1 MTRHPSNDANDLKYP
16 CIWVRTSQT
25 KIHYSDQ
32 DLAHEPAKRTIDV
45 LRASHMRSGIQAS
58 KEVLVNFAENGVPH
72 EILSR
77 RMRES
82 LEELMEQLLQWD
94 DMLQLYRLV
103 FKEGGILGA
112 RMAREVAGEAR
123 VRGYRAYDNEDDD
136 KEEDE
141 RISEVLELGPERSK
155 AWQVDEISGL
165 PSSLEVNP
173 FIFRLGSLELTRL
186 NLKSNRRPFVIFWI
200 RASRRK
206 ITPSLPRS

>member
-1 MTRHPSNDANDLKYP
+1 
-16 CIWVRTSQT
+16 
-25 KIHYSDQ
+25 
-32 DLAHEPAKRTIDV
+32 
-45 LRASHMRSGIQAS
+45 MRSGIQAS
-58 KEVLVNFAENGVPH
+58 KEILVNFAENGVPH
-72 EILSR
+72 DVLSR

-94 DMLQLYRLV
+94 NMLQLSRLV

-165 PSSLEVNP
+165 PSSLEVKP

-186 NLKSNRRPFVIFWI
+186 NLKSNRRLFVIFWI

-206 ITPSLPRS
+206 ITPFLPRS